1 MLHQVFIVL
10 IKMEKLNVRSIIKN
24 FGDIQVKLLE
34 MDGLIMALGLQDLV
48 LE

>member
-34 MDGLIMALGLQDLV
+34 MVGLIMVLGLQDLV